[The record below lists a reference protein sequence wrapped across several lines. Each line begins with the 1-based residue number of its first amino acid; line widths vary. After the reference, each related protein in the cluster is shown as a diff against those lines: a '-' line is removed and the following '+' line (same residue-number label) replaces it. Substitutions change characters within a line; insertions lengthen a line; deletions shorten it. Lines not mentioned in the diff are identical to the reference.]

1 MRLSIIDQ
9 IPGSLLPFIH
19 TLSLT
24 PGLAEMYRAAE
35 PVTPSLVSLQEK
47 PSGNSAETAAAA
59 TDEPGEP
66 PNGSGCF
73 AVFASLSR
81 AILDGRPLSRRGT
94 ADQHRRRLAAGQR
107 GRGRPEQSAEIERA
121 FFFLPLAVCQHR

>member
-59 TDEPGEP
+59 EELATKK
-66 PNGSGCF
+66 S
-73 AVFASLSR
+73 AS
-81 AILDGRPLSRRGT
+81 
-94 ADQHRRRLAAGQR
+94 
-107 GRGRPEQSAEIERA
+107 SAERLLEVEPKRPIG
-121 FFFLPLAVCQHR
+121 FLFPL